1 MTRNSYVSSLYK
13 SIRRARQARGF
24 TLIELLIVVA
34 IIAILAAIAV
44 PNFLE
49 AQTRAKISRAV
60 SDMRT
65 LATGLELY
73 TVDHAVAPPS
83 QQAYYGNPFTPNFH
97 DRLIRLTTPIA
108 YINTVFDD
116 VFLHNHD
123 TDPNNKSLLAKGF
136 KPYMYARGDY
146 TIFDSDFLQY
156 KTKWI
161 IAGGGPDNTLSQAS
175 YFPQKI
181 FDSNAAH
188 FSRYDA
194 TNGTISRG
202 DLYRFGGDSAEVAK

>member
-1 MTRNSYVSSLYK
+1 MTSNSSSS
-13 SIRRARQARGF
+13 SIIHSIKCAGQSRGF

-49 AQTRAKISRAV
+49 AQTRARISRAV
-60 SDMRT
+60 ADMRT

-73 TVDHAVAPPS
+73 TVDNAVAPPS
-83 QQAYYGNPFTPNFH
+83 QQAYYGNPFVPNFH
-97 DRLIRLTTPIA
+97 DRLIKLTTPIA
-108 YINTVFDD
+108 YLNIVYDD
-116 VFLHNHD
+116 IFLHNHD
-123 TDPNNKSLLAKGF
+123 TDPNNKSLLVKGF
-136 KPYMYARGDY
+136 RPYMYARGDY
-146 TIFDSDFLQY
+146 TIFDPNFLQY

-194 TNGTISRG
+194 TNGTLSRG
-202 DLYRFGGDSAEVAK
+202 DLYRFGGDSPEVVK